1 MIVNCCILMLVGG
14 NSKTAMVAA
23 ISPADI
29 NYEETLSTLR
39 HEALISYEKFI
50 KTQPVI
56 LALLTFQSP
65 SAKEAGTIVTPDLRL
80 PSQPQSITTHW
91 LVPNYTAWWQRHMFV
106 KNLPRV
112 ALDNGVAG
120 IWTRDLLITSPL
132 PYRYT
137 TEPQIL
143 EHWLLSEFI

>member
-91 LVPNYTAWWQRHMFV
+91 LVPNYTAW
-106 KNLPRV
+106 
-112 ALDNGVAG
+112 
-120 IWTRDLLITSPL
+120 
-132 PYRYT
+132 
-137 TEPQIL
+137 
-143 EHWLLSEFI
+143 